1 MLNSAYL
8 LKYVYFKKQ
17 HFYPYHLNITALSF
31 IKNVLLQNPLINILH
46 LTGQFFYGK
55 EEGAKVHDAELVT
68 PKFML
73 NNAQSCVR
81 FSYYLRGE
89 IDLGLSVYKEEFYR

>member
-1 MLNSAYL
+1 MINTLDKHILPANL
-8 LKYVYFKKQ
+8 F
-17 HFYPYHLNITALSF
+17 
-31 IKNVLLQNPLINILH
+31 LI
-46 LTGQFFYGK
+46 GQFFYGK